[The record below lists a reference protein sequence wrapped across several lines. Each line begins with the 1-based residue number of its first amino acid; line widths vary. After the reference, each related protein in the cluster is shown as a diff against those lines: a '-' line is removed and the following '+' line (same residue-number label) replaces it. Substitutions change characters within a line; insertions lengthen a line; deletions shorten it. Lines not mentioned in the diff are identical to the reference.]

1 MIAQFQLE
9 GGTVLTP
16 TITGLRLLIS
26 VTDQTLAV
34 GFKDRPRLIVYS
46 GRDQSTV
53 TTDLPIQVV
62 RGPAITGKDWDELV
76 RYIGRNRPLLIGLWT
91 GEIGRS
97 DYMHRQSP
105 VD

>member
-1 MIAQFQLE
+1 VIPHFELE
-9 GGTVLTP
+9 GGTVFLP
-16 TITGLRLLIS
+16 SDTGLQFPIS
-26 VTDQTLAV
+26 VTDNASAV
-34 GFKDRPRLIVYS
+34 GFRERARLIAYS
-46 GRDQSTV
+46 GRNQTTV

-76 RYIGRNRPLLIGLWT
+76 RYIERNRGLLIGLWT
-91 GEIGRS
+91 GEIGRW